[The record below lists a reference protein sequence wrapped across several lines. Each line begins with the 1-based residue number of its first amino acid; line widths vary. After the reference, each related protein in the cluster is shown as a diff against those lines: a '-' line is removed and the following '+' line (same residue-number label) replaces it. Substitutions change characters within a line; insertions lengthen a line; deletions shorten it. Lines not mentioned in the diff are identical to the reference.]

1 MLSIEER
8 LAALEESNDE
18 LKFKLHA
25 AKVAITTLSVF
36 ADGIGN
42 TPQGLSSSFEEG
54 MKSPHWQTFATEED
68 RIYHE
73 KLVKE
78 VLSLLA
84 DGKE

>member
-8 LAALEESNDE
+8 LAALEEGNDE

-36 ADGIGN
+36 ANSLGS
-42 TPQGLSSSFEEG
+42 TPHGLATAFEEG
-54 MKSPHWQTFATEED
+54 VKAPHWQKFETEED
-68 RIYHE
+68 RLYHE
-73 KLVKE
+73 KLVRE